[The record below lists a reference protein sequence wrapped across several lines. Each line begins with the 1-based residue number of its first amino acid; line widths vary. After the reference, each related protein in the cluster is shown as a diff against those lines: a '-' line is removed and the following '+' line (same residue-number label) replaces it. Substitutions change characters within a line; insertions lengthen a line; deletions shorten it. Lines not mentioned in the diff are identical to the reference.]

1 MSNVSDNGT
10 EKGTVERRH
19 MKKQQQQRQQKR
31 DARGRY
37 AKGEATTT
45 LGSLKKTRIQRQRG
59 RQKQTNKQAIA
70 RLNEQNNNFAC
81 ASNLYI
87 FIHF

>member
-1 MSNVSDNGT
+1 M
-10 EKGTVERRH
+10 
-19 MKKQQQQRQQKR
+19 QQQRQQKR
-31 DARGRY
+31 E
-37 AKGEATTT
+37 KGEATTT

-70 RLNEQNNNFAC
+70 GLNEQNNNFAC

>member
-45 LGSLKKTRIQRQRG
+45 LGSLKKNTNSKATG
-59 RQKQTNKQAIA
+59 TSKTNKQT
-70 RLNEQNNNFAC
+70 
-81 ASNLYI
+81 SNS
-87 FIHF
+87 

>member
-45 LGSLKKTRIQRQRG
+45 LGRLKKKIHEFKG
-59 RQKQTNKQAIA
+59 NGDVKSKQAIA